1 MINAES
7 GDIPR
12 LNRERGI
19 SREITNREY
28 TNHMTA
34 ETTINRSI
42 CHIFLMTRSALLL
55 IESMIPLFSIT
66 MDVSTKKNGRL
77 IKIHRNNHRMK
88 EKMTKKRITSEY
100 NDECPGNRAEIIRA
114 TAPKKIME

>member
-7 GDIPR
+7 GHIPR

-19 SREITNREY
+19 SREIINRRY
-28 TNHMTA
+28 ADHITIK
-34 ETTINRSI
+34 TTINRST
-42 CHIFLMTRSALLL
+42 CHIFLMTRSALLF

-77 IKIHRNNHRMK
+77 IKNQRNNHRMK
-88 EKMTKKRITSEY
+88 EKMSRKKITIGYDE
-100 NDECPGNRAEIIRA
+100 ECPDNKAEIIRA